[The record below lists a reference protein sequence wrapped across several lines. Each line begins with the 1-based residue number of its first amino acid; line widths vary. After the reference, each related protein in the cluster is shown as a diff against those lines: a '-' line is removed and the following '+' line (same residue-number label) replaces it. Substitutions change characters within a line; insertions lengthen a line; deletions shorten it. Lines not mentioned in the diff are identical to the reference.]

1 MSGRLLPCLGL
12 CLAFAGCITTPL
24 QNREWLA
31 LSTAHYDIWSSLG
44 EHDTARLAIEI
55 ERFRA
60 AAEFIWGRAIP
71 AAPVRTRIYAF
82 DDRGVARLFAF
93 RSQRSYLLPRQRGDV
108 IVLRTGEGWEGDAR
122 TPLKLEYARRLF
134 WNASPDPLPP
144 WFEEGLPQLASTLE
158 IRGEGA
164 TVGALRQDHVHT
176 LREGQWIPFDRL
188 LAASDLIHWS
198 SRERTLF
205 EAEAWALCHY
215 LVFSEERR
223 AGAPRALAEFRALL
237 DRGIPA
243 AEAARTAL
251 GENLQQAVW
260 THVSA
265 RELDSFSVR
274 IRAGGT
280 LPVARA
286 VSQQEILEEL
296 GWLSL
301 AIGEPDQARR
311 YLESALALNA
321 DSARALAG
329 LGDALADTGDRSSAD
344 ARYRDAQAL
353 DPEDPLLHLGWANA
367 LRVRAAEA
375 GDPAERARLA
385 SQARDHYQRSLDRVG
400 DLPEAHAGM
409 AATYL
414 LDGEDAASGTAHLR
428 AALALLPGD
437 TAIRI
442 IGARLALAVG
452 HRGEA
457 RSEATQLLTRARS
470 EPDLEAAR
478 SLLERIDSRAAIP

>member
-1 MSGRLLPCLGL
+1 VSGRLLPCLGL
-12 CLAFAGCITTPL
+12 CLALAGCITTPL
-24 QNREWLA
+24 QNRDWLA
-31 LSTAHYDIWSSLG
+31 VRTAHYDIWSSLG
-44 EHDTARLAIEI
+44 EDETARLAIEI

-82 DDRGVARLFAF
+82 DDRGIARPFAF

-108 IVLRTGEGWEGDAR
+108 IVLRTGDGWEGDAR

-134 WNASPDPLPP
+134 WNASPDALPP

-176 LREGQWIPFDRL
+176 LRESQWIPFDRL

-198 SRERTLF
+198 SLERALF

-223 AGAPRALAEFRALL
+223 AGAAGALAEFRARLE
-237 DRGIPA
+237 RGIPA

-251 GENLQQAVW
+251 GVNLQQAVW
-260 THVSA
+260 THITA
-265 RELDSFSVR
+265 RELDSLSVR
-274 IRAGGT
+274 IRSGRT
-280 LPVARA
+280 PPVARA
-286 VSQQEILEEL
+286 VSRQEILEEL

-329 LGDALADTGDRSSAD
+329 LADALASTGDLSSAD
-344 ARYRDAQAL
+344 ARYRKAQAL
-353 DPEDPLLHLGWANA
+353 DPDDPFLQLGWANA
-367 LRVRAAEA
+367 LLARAA
-375 GDPAERARLA
+375 GTDDPAERARLA
-385 SQARDHYQRSLDRVG
+385 SQARDHYRRSLDLPG
-400 DLPEAHAGM
+400 DLPEAHAGL

-414 LDGEDAASGTAHLR
+414 LDGEDAALGRAHVHT
-428 AALALLPGD
+428 ALALLPGD
-437 TAIRI
+437 AAIRFV
-442 IGARLALAVG
+442 GARLALAVG
-452 HRGEA
+452 NRGEA

-470 EPDLEAAR
+470 ESDLEAAR
-478 SLLERIDSRAAIP
+478 SLLERIDARAAIH